1 MRITIEEVL
10 ACPKGM
16 SIEEYHLLLEKQE
29 KRNKRLRRLSQERDF
44 LLDGLAVLSDE
55 VGSDRYQ
62 KKWKRLQKVKAEIER
77 LQPKLLGNNINSV
90 HIDQL

>member
-29 KRNKRLRRLSQERDF
+29 KRNKRLQRLSQERDF
-44 LLDGLAVLSDE
+44 LLDGLDVLSDE

-77 LQPKLLGNNINSV
+77 LQTNL
-90 HIDQL
+90 

>member
-16 SIEEYHLLLEKQE
+16 SVEEYHLLLEKQE

-44 LLDGLAVLSDE
+44 LLDGLAILSDE

-62 KKWKRLQKVKAEIER
+62 KKWKRLQKVKADIDR
-77 LQPKLLGNNINSV
+77 LQTNL
-90 HIDQL
+90 

>member
-16 SIEEYHLLLEKQE
+16 SIEEYHLLLEKKE
-29 KRNKRLRRLSQERDF
+29 KRNQRLRRLSLERDF
-44 LLDGLAVLSDE
+44 LLDGLVVLSDE

-77 LQPKLLGNNINSV
+77 LQKIS
-90 HIDQL
+90 

>member
-16 SIEEYHLLLEKQE
+16 SIEEYHLLLEKKE

-62 KKWKRLQKVKAEIER
+62 KKWKRLQKVKAEIDR
-77 LQPKLLGNNINSV
+77 LQTNL
-90 HIDQL
+90 

>member
-16 SIEEYHLLLEKQE
+16 SVEEYHLLLEKQE

-77 LQPKLLGNNINSV
+77 LQTNL
-90 HIDQL
+90 

>member
-1 MRITIEEVL
+1 MKMTIEQAL
-10 ACPKGM
+10 ACPRDM
-16 SIEEYHLLLEKQE
+16 TLEEYSRFLETQE

-44 LLDGLAVLSDE
+44 LIDGLAVLSDE

-77 LQPKLLGNNINSV
+77 LQPKLLGNNIDSV

>member
-16 SIEEYHLLLEKQE
+16 SVEEYHLLLEKQE
-29 KRNKRLRRLSQERDF
+29 KRNQRLRRLSSERDF

-62 KKWKRLQKVKAEIER
+62 KKWKRLQKVKAEIDR
-77 LQPKLLGNNINSV
+77 LQTNL
-90 HIDQL
+90 

>member
-10 ACPKGM
+10 VCPKGM

-29 KRNKRLRRLSQERDF
+29 KRNKRLQRLSQERDF
-44 LLDGLAVLSDE
+44 LIDGLAVLSDE

-77 LQPKLLGNNINSV
+77 LQKIS
-90 HIDQL
+90 